1 MSRARD
7 LRRRYTPEMRERR
20 NALWWRKTRT
30 VLRTTRAREMF
41 RGLASGEFHRDST
54 EETQGDGTNRFGRA
68 IHFLTF
74 PTICKWRM
82 EAEGRQPR
90 DLRIPLVLGPSRL
103 FGAARGGGKT
113 DALRAEVLGGGKP

>member
-20 NALWWRKTRT
+20 NALWWRKTRA
-30 VLRTTRAREMF
+30 VLRRSGAKEVF
-41 RGLASGEFHRDST
+41 SGEFHRDST

-68 IHFLTF
+68 IHSLTF

-82 EAEGRQPR
+82 EAEGRAPR

-113 DALRAEVLGGGKP
+113 DTLRAAVLGGEKP

>member
-20 NALWWRKTRT
+20 NALWWRKTRAAT
-30 VLRTTRAREMF
+30 
-41 RGLASGEFHRDST
+41 GEFRRDST

-82 EAEGRQPR
+82 EAAGRAPR

-103 FGAARGGGKT
+103 FGAVRGGGKT
-113 DALRAEVLGGGKP
+113 DTLRAAVLGGEKP

>member
-20 NALWWRKTRT
+20 NALWWRKTRA
-30 VLRTTRAREMF
+30 VLRRSGAREV
-41 RGLASGEFHRDST
+41 LATGEFHRDST

-82 EAEGRQPR
+82 EAAGRAPR

-103 FGAARGGGKT
+103 FGAVRGGGKT
-113 DALRAEVLGGGKP
+113 DTLRAAVLGGEKP